1 METNKKIRPV
11 LTNLSLNLSEN
22 EAEYFQNKVLRPII
36 KLQSDLIL
44 AHLNAKLQGLKIQI
58 NELNEKKK
66 KEILKSIFSKDLA
79 HKREV
84 IGIII
89 GQFELEEFQTY
100 SEMSKEINKRIIQ
113 ISLNRCLD
121 LI

>member
-11 LTNLSLNLSEN
+11 LTNLSLKLSEN